1 MSKQIVLAVG
11 PVVKRELMPAIKR
24 ASDLLVSLSP
34 CLQISRSPCLPV
46 SQSPSLPVSRSADHA
61 ARNVAGAAEMT
72 FELVLRMQSL
82 PTAVVARCLGTMV
95 TAASLAQVLSDP
107 DVWIGDQNIWFE
119 RSTAER

>member
-24 ASDLLVSLSP
+24 ASDLLVSL
-34 CLQISRSPCLPV
+34 SPCLPV